1 MKNKVYFIRISEN
14 FEEEV
19 FKHLLSA
26 VGIDKQR
33 KINKLAFNIDKKLS
47 LYADLSIRIIVFQ
60 NLLIDNKKIIYEYNR
75 FGKPYLIGFPAI
87 HFNVSHTRNA
97 IVVGF
102 SEQPIGVDVEK
113 ITKRDENI
121 EYRFFTKNECDYI
134 LSCEN
139 QDKGFYEVWTRKEAY
154 TKYLGKGLSYPF
166 NLFDVFENRNISE
179 KIRTVQRDEYI
190 ISYCSESDVD
200 NICEEELP
208 EYRIEKLALSFLV

>member
-1 MKNKVYFIRISEN
+1 MYFTRISED
-14 FEEEV
+14 
-19 FKHLLSA
+19 FKEKIFQHLLSA
-26 VGIDKQR
+26 VSINKQR
-33 KINKLAFNIDKKLS
+33 KIKKLAFNIDKKLS
-47 LYADLSIRIIVFQ
+47 LYADLLIRIIVFQ
-60 NLLIDNKKIIYEYNR
+60 NFFIDNEKIVIERDR
-75 FGKPYLIGFPAI
+75 FGKPYFVEMPTVK
-87 HFNVSHTRNA
+87 FNVSHTRNA

-113 ITKRDENI
+113 ITKRVENI
-121 EYRFFTKNECDYI
+121 EHRFFTKNECDYV

-166 NLFDVFENRNISE
+166 NSFDVFENRDISE

-190 ISYCSESDVD
+190 ISYCAESDVD

-208 EYRIEKLALSFLV
+208 ERRIEKLALSFLV